1 MIDIILDDAVWA
13 DVDEGTEALL
23 QQWQVKEG
31 DSVEAGQ
38 VLAVAEL
45 VKTSHEIFA
54 PSAGRIAQLNVAAQD
69 TFGRGAV
76 LARLEPEQ

>member
-1 MIDIILDDAVWA
+1 MTDIILDDAVWA

-23 QQWQVKEG
+23 QEWQVKEG

-38 VLAVAEL
+38 VLGVAEL

-54 PSAGRIAQLNVAAQD
+54 PSAGRIVRLNVAEQD
-69 TFGRGAV
+69 TFARGTV
-76 LARLEPEQ
+76 LAQLED

>member
-1 MIDIILDDAVWA
+1 MTDIILDDAVWA

-23 QQWQVKEG
+23 QEWQVKEG
-31 DSVEAGQ
+31 DAVAAGQ

-54 PSAGRIAQLNVAAQD
+54 PAAGCILKLCVAEQD

-76 LARLEPEQ
+76 LAQLEA

>member
-23 QQWQVKEG
+23 QEWQVKEG
-31 DSVEAGQ
+31 DSVEAGA

-54 PSAGRIAQLNVAAQD
+54 PAAGRIAAIKVAEQE

-76 LARLEPEQ
+76 IAQLET

>member
-1 MIDIILDDAVWA
+1 MTDIILDDAVWA

-23 QQWQVKEG
+23 QEWQVKAG

-54 PSAGRIAQLNVAAQD
+54 PAAGRVAAIKVPEQD
-69 TFGRGAV
+69 TFARGAV
-76 LARLEPEQ
+76 LAQLEG

>member
-1 MIDIILDDAVWA
+1 MTEIILDDAVWA

-23 QQWQVKEG
+23 QEWQVKEG
-31 DSVEAGQ
+31 DSVAAGQ

-54 PSAGRIAQLNVAAQD
+54 PSAGRIAKLNVAEQD

-76 LARLEPEQ
+76 IALLEA

>member
-23 QQWQVKEG
+23 QEWQVKAG
-31 DSVEAGQ
+31 DTVEAGQ
-38 VLAVAEL
+38 MLAVAEL

-54 PSAGRIAQLNVAAQD
+54 PAAGRIAAIQVSEQE

-76 LARLEPEQ
+76 IAQLES

>member
-1 MIDIILDDAVWA
+1 MIDIVIEDAVWA
-13 DVDEGTEALL
+13 DVEEGTEALL
-23 QQWQVKEG
+23 QEWLVAEG

-54 PSAGRIAQLNVAAQD
+54 PSAGKVAVLKVPAQA

-76 LARLEPEQ
+76 LAQLEG

>member
-23 QQWQVKEG
+23 QEWQVKAG
-31 DSVEAGQ
+31 DTVEAGQ

-54 PSAGRIAQLNVAAQD
+54 PAAGRIATIQVPEQE

-76 LARLEPEQ
+76 IAQLEG

>member
-1 MIDIILDDAVWA
+1 MTDIILDDAVWA

-23 QQWQVKEG
+23 QEWQVKEG
-31 DSVEAGQ
+31 DQVEAGQ

-54 PSAGRIAQLNVAAQD
+54 PAAGRIVKRCVAEQD

-76 LARLEPEQ
+76 LAQLEA

>member
-1 MIDIILDDAVWA
+1 MTDIILDDAVWA

-23 QQWQVKEG
+23 QEWQVKAG
-31 DSVEAGQ
+31 DQVEAGQ

-54 PSAGRIAQLNVAAQD
+54 PSSGRIVTLCVAEQD

-76 LARLEPEQ
+76 LAQLEA

>member
-23 QQWQVKEG
+23 QEWQVKAG
-31 DSVEAGQ
+31 DTVEAGQ

-54 PSAGRIAQLNVAAQD
+54 PAAGRIAAIAVPEQE

-76 LARLEPEQ
+76 IAQLEG

>member
-23 QQWQVKEG
+23 QEWQVKAG
-31 DSVEAGQ
+31 DTVEAGQ

-54 PSAGRIAQLNVAAQD
+54 PAAGRIAAITVPEQE

-76 LARLEPEQ
+76 IAQLEG

>member
-23 QQWQVKEG
+23 QEWQVKAG
-31 DSVEAGQ
+31 DTVEAGQ

-54 PSAGRIAQLNVAAQD
+54 PAAGRIAAIKVPEQE

-76 LARLEPEQ
+76 IAQLEG

>member
-1 MIDIILDDAVWA
+1 MTDIILDDAVWA

-23 QQWQVKEG
+23 QEWQVKEG

-54 PSAGRIAQLNVAAQD
+54 PSAGRIVRLKVAEQD

-76 LARLEPEQ
+76 LAELEA

>member
-23 QQWQVKEG
+23 QEWQVKEG
-31 DSVEAGQ
+31 DTVEAGQ

-54 PSAGRIAQLNVAAQD
+54 PAAGRVAAIRVAAQD

-76 LARLEPEQ
+76 LAQLEG

>member
-23 QQWQVKEG
+23 QEWQVKAG
-31 DSVEAGQ
+31 DTVEAGQ

-54 PSAGRIAQLNVAAQD
+54 PAEGRIAAIKVPEQE

-76 LARLEPEQ
+76 IAQLEG

>member
-1 MIDIILDDAVWA
+1 MTDIILDDAVWA

-23 QQWQVKEG
+23 QEWQVKEG

-38 VLAVAEL
+38 VLGVAEL

-54 PSAGRIAQLNVAAQD
+54 PSAGRIVRLNVAEQD
-69 TFGRGAV
+69 TFAQIGRASCRERV
-76 LARLEPEQ
+76 

>member
-23 QQWQVKEG
+23 QEWHVKAG
-31 DSVEAGQ
+31 DTVEAGQ
-38 VLAVAEL
+38 LLAIAEL

-54 PSAGRIAQLNVAAQD
+54 PAAGRIAATMVPEQE

-76 LARLEPEQ
+76 IAQLEG